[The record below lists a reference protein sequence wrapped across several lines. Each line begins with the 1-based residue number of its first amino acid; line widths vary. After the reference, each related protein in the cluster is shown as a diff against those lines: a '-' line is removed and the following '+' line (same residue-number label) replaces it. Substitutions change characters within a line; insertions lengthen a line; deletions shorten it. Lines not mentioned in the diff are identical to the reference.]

1 MQLQLQLIRTY
12 IAQFSM
18 EHDQMRFTSSYKT
31 SRLFFFRHIKFCKQN
46 TTMLIVL
53 RDIFHVVRSALQY
66 SSCRI

>member
-31 SRLFFFRHIKFCKQN
+31 SRFYIKPTGSFLDILNSASRILQCYN
-46 TTMLIVL
+46 RTT
-53 RDIFHVVRSALQY
+53 
-66 SSCRI
+66 

>member
-31 SRLFFFRHIKFCKQN
+31 DWFFLRH
-46 TTMLIVL
+46 MLIVL

-66 SSCRI
+66 SACRI

>member
-31 SRLFFFRHIKFCKQN
+31 DWFFFRHIKFCKQN